1 MAPKKLSDS
10 EKQTIV
16 DLYREP
22 TETTTT
28 LSERFGVS
36 NSTISRILKGALS
49 KDEYDALV
57 QQKRAKGS
65 AASPNSTATSQPSQ
79 PSTGGKTDS
88 GKPMPITKAARTSQ
102 AAAAEAESEPIS
114 EPIFSEPTFSESTF
128 SEPISTEADH
138 EVEVAANSETVAATQ
153 PDQSELIHQSEEA
166 ARRSRKRS
174 SARPVT
180 KSEKVRAQ
188 AEQAVAEKIGQQ
200 LQLLDASFRD
210 DASLAVAEDTN
221 SPVLDTPQSYT
232 ADDLDEEDDDDFD
245 DDLDDDLD
253 DIDDLDDDFD
263 EDDEDD
269 EDFDEDILDS
279 TAASDRILIEI
290 LPFEEAD
297 LPRTCYLV
305 VDRFAELITRPL
317 REFGH
322 LGQIPEAE
330 VQEMTLPVFDNHR
343 VARRFSR
350 RNQRVIKVPDGTML
364 EKTSDYLQA
373 KGITRLLID
382 GQIYA
387 LD

>member
-1 MAPKKLSDS
+1 MARLGNDGMAPKKLSDS

-36 NSTISRILKGALS
+36 NSTISRILKSTLS

-57 QQKRAKGS
+57 QQKRAKGAS
-65 AASPNSTATSQPSQ
+65 AAPSPTVSQTSQASPSM
-79 PSTGGKTDS
+79 TDS
-88 GKPMPITKAARTSQ
+88 GKPMPITKAAKSSQ
-102 AAAAEAESEPIS
+102 AAAADVIS
-114 EPIFSEPTFSESTF
+114 EPTI
-128 SEPISTEADH
+128 SEPISTEAGREA
-138 EVEVAANSETVAATQ
+138 EVVADAEAVEAAQSNLVEQT
-153 PDQSELIHQSEEA
+153 DQDEEA

-174 SARPVT
+174 SAKPVT
-180 KSEKVRAQ
+180 KSDKIRAQ

-210 DASLAVAEDTN
+210 DTPLAVAEATH
-221 SPVLDTPQSYT
+221 SPVLETPKSYA
-232 ADDLDEEDDDDFD
+232 ADDLDEDDDDFD
-245 DDLDDDLD
+245 DELDDDLD

-263 EDDEDD
+263 EDDDEDDD
-269 EDFDEDILDS
+269 EDEYDEDILDS
-279 TAASDRILIEI
+279 TSASDRTLIEI

-364 EKTSDYLQA
+364 EKTSNYLQA

>member
-10 EKQTIV
+10 EKQDIV
-16 DLYREP
+16 ELYREP
-22 TETTTT
+22 AETTTT

-36 NSTISRILKGALS
+36 NSTISRILKGALD

-57 QQKRAKGS
+57 QQKRAKG
-65 AASPNSTATSQPSQ
+65 AASSSNQTADDSAESDSGTSDSGPSD
-79 PSTGGKTDS
+79 TIES
-88 GKPMPITKAARTSQ
+88 GKPKPIIKSAKSGQGKSSPVEEVEAELDANVNADVDANSAIADQ
-102 AAAAEAESEPIS
+102 AEPSAAELSESE
-114 EPIFSEPTFSESTF
+114 E
-128 SEPISTEADH
+128 EAD
-138 EVEVAANSETVAATQ
+138 
-153 PDQSELIHQSEEA
+153 
-166 ARRSRKRS
+166 RRARKRS
-174 SARPVT
+174 SAKPVT
-180 KSEKVRAQ
+180 KSDRIRAQ

-200 LQLLDASFRD
+200 LQLLDAAFRD
-210 DASLAVAEDTN
+210 ETPLAIPETADPV
-221 SPVLDTPQSYT
+221 VLDAPESLSVT
-232 ADDLDEEDDDDFD
+232 DLDDEDDEDDFD
-245 DDLDDDLD
+245 DELEDDLDD

-263 EDDEDD
+263 DDDEDD
-269 EDFDEDILDS
+269 EDDDDDFDVGILDS
-279 TAASDRILIEI
+279 TAARDRILIEI
-290 LPFEEAD
+290 LPFEDAD

>member
-10 EKQTIV
+10 EKQIIV

-22 TETTTT
+22 AETTTT

-36 NSTISRILKGALS
+36 NSTIGRILKGALS
-49 KDEYDALV
+49 KDEYDTLV

-65 AASPNSTATSQPSQ
+65 AASPSSTTADQTNQTS
-79 PSTGGKTDS
+79 TGKTDS
-88 GKPMPITKAARTSQ
+88 GKPMPITKAAKSSQ
-102 AAAAEAESEPIS
+102 AAAADATDETDAPIS
-114 EPIFSEPTFSESTF
+114 A
-128 SEPISTEADH
+128 EADH
-138 EVEVAANSETVAATQ
+138 EAEVAVDPEAVEAAQ
-153 PDQSELIHQSEEA
+153 PDSVEQIDQNDAA
-166 ARRSRKRS
+166 ARRSRTRS
-174 SARPVT
+174 STKPVT
-180 KSEKVRAQ
+180 KSDKIRAQ

-210 DASLAVAEDTN
+210 DAPLVAAEATQ
-221 SPVLDTPQSYT
+221 SPVLETPQTYT
-232 ADDLDEEDDDDFD
+232 ADDLDEEDDDFDDELDD
-245 DDLDDDLD
+245 DDLE

-263 EDDEDD
+263 EDEDEDEDD
-269 EDFDEDILDS
+269 DFDEDILDS
-279 TAASDRILIEI
+279 TSARDRILIEI
-290 LPFEEAD
+290 LPFEDAE

-350 RNQRVIKVPDGTML
+350 RNQRVIKVPDGAML

>member
-22 TETTTT
+22 AETTTT

-49 KDEYDALV
+49 KNEYDALV

-65 AASPNSTATSQPSQ
+65 AASPSQTATDQSDSQLPN
-79 PSTGGKTDS
+79 GKTDS
-88 GKPMPITKAARTSQ
+88 GKPMPITKSAKSSQ
-102 AAAAEAESEPIS
+102 AAAADAAAELVSTAPDSDPNDDLAAEAEAAEI
-114 EPIFSEPTFSESTF
+114 EMV
-128 SEPISTEADH
+128 EAD
-138 EVEVAANSETVAATQ
+138 Q
-153 PDQSELIHQSEEA
+153 PDPLELMDQSEEA
-166 ARRSRKRS
+166 APRSRKRS
-174 SARPVT
+174 SVKPVT
-180 KSEKVRAQ
+180 KSDKIRAQ

-200 LQLLDASFRD
+200 LQLLDASFQD
-210 DASLAVAEDTN
+210 DAPLAVTEATN
-221 SPVLDTPQSYT
+221 SPVLETPQSYT
-232 ADDLDEEDDDDFD
+232 ADDLDEEDDDFD
-245 DDLDDDLD
+245 DELDDDLD

-263 EDDEDD
+263 EDDGDEDD
-269 EDFDEDILDS
+269 EYDEDILDS
-279 TAASDRILIEI
+279 TSASDRILIEI
-290 LPFEEAD
+290 LPFEDAE

>member
-10 EKQTIV
+10 EKQDIV
-16 DLYREP
+16 SLYREP
-22 TETTTT
+22 AETTTT

-36 NSTISRILKGALS
+36 NSTISRILKSALS
-49 KDEYDALV
+49 REEYNALV

-65 AASPNSTATSQPSQ
+65 SASPNSTTTSQTSQ
-79 PSTGGKTDS
+79 LSSGTTDS
-88 GKPMPITKAARTSQ
+88 GKPMPITKSAKSSQ
-102 AAAAEAESEPIS
+102 AAVDDSDVTAA
-114 EPIFSEPTFSESTF
+114 
-128 SEPISTEADH
+128 
-138 EVEVAANSETVAATQ
+138 SETAIA
-153 PDQSELIHQSEEA
+153 DQIADQAEPFDLTDQNEEE

-174 SARPVT
+174 STKPVT
-180 KSEKVRAQ
+180 KSDKIRAQ

-210 DASLAVAEDTN
+210 EAPLAVAEATD
-221 SPVLDTPQSYT
+221 SPVLDTPQSYA
-232 ADDLDEEDDDDFD
+232 ADDLDDDDDDDFD
-245 DDLDDDLD
+245 DELEDDLD

-263 EDDEDD
+263 DEDEDEDEDD
-269 EDFDEDILDS
+269 EFDEDILDS
-279 TAASDRILIEI
+279 TAASNRVIIEI
-290 LPFEEAD
+290 LPFEDAE

-330 VQEMTLPVFDNHR
+330 IQEMTLPVFDNHR